1 MIFLEKCE
9 CKKSYEFL
17 KNRRTLRRRVRRIT
31 SLCIILTIFLFC
43 GSILLFGIEYFRSVT
58 SFMTDNFST
67 YVAQSM
73 STESFLDQMG
83 IHNIWELEP
92 DSQKFIQWVSDI
104 KKNDGVNSIRLA
116 KPAMAEMEDYRTFDR
131 YLGREHS
138 DSFSAL
144 DSEDIDQDFMTIP
157 GYINSGDMFELSIL
171 VRSKLV
177 YSDAGS
183 TDETAVGWM
192 NGIVHKNFDNTFM
205 KHILD
210 ALSSRAISE
219 IVDKNGF
226 VVASVSATISRGYVM
241 IIGLIFISGIL
252 VSALASLTAGLII
265 SRLFTLPV
273 AKPLWQLDEKIRCI
287 ANGSI
292 ETALTS
298 NITLKRPLREIEML
312 ADSTNSVL
320 AKMREYNELLVA
332 QNEELEAQNEE
343 LEQSKKEL
351 EDAQTTIIQTEN
363 LASIGQLTAAI
374 THEINTPLGA
384 INSNA
389 QLSGMMIS
397 NIFDLESVKND
408 PELLG
413 LLTQLKESNDISTM
427 ACSRVSQII
436 RSLKN
441 FSKVDEAQFQVTD
454 INEGLKSV
462 LVLTSNLWKRKI
474 EIHEN
479 YGDLPGIKCYP
490 GMLNQVFMNLV
501 VNAIQSIEDKGN
513 IYIKTWYDEKYVY
526 VSVKDDG
533 CGIAEDNIEKIF
545 NSGFTTKRNSNGM
558 GLGLSISR
566 SIMDKHQGQL
576 TVTSEPGKGSEFI
589 VTLPL

>member
-1 MIFLEKCE
+1 
-9 CKKSYEFL
+9 
-17 KNRRTLRRRVRRIT
+17 
-31 SLCIILTIFLFC
+31 
-43 GSILLFGIEYFRSVT
+43 
-58 SFMTDNFST
+58 
-67 YVAQSM
+67 
-73 STESFLDQMG
+73 
-83 IHNIWELEP
+83 
-92 DSQKFIQWVSDI
+92 
-104 KKNDGVNSIRLA
+104 
-116 KPAMAEMEDYRTFDR
+116 
-131 YLGREHS
+131 
-138 DSFSAL
+138 
-144 DSEDIDQDFMTIP
+144 
-157 GYINSGDMFELSIL
+157 
-171 VRSKLV
+171 
-177 YSDAGS
+177 
-183 TDETAVGWM
+183 
-192 NGIVHKNFDNTFM
+192 
-205 KHILD
+205 
-210 ALSSRAISE
+210 
-219 IVDKNGF
+219 
-226 VVASVSATISRGYVM
+226 
-241 IIGLIFISGIL
+241 
-252 VSALASLTAGLII
+252 
-265 SRLFTLPV
+265 
-273 AKPLWQLDEKIRCI
+273 
-287 ANGSI
+287 
-292 ETALTS
+292 
-298 NITLKRPLREIEML
+298 
-312 ADSTNSVL
+312 
-320 AKMREYNELLVA
+320 
-332 QNEELEAQNEE
+332 
-343 LEQSKKEL
+343 
-351 EDAQTTIIQTEN
+351 
-363 LASIGQLTAAI
+363 
-374 THEINTPLGA
+374 
-384 INSNA
+384 
-389 QLSGMMIS
+389 MMIS